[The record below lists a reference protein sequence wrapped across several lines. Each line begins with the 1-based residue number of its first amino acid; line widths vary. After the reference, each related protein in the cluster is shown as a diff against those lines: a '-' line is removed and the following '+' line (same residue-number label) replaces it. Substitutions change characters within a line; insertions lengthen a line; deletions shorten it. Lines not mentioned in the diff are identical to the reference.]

1 MKTAQGAI
9 SVDVSK
15 FTSGIDNAKAK
26 LASFGSSLSAVGSV
40 ARTTWKVFD
49 FVTGV
54 SERISII
61 TKGAKD
67 LQSIFNALP
76 TAVKRVS
83 DGFNNLKTFASQVG
97 SILSKIPTPLK
108 VIGASAVVAGVSLF
122 GIVKA
127 LQAVS
132 GATKSALSGI
142 SSVASG
148 LSNMAKSATASV
160 GGAVSGAFRGFLGLL
175 KPIGLAVGGV
185 GVAFGA
191 LDRFF
196 KIGIMSAIEMGDEM
210 KNLSARTGTSIPF
223 LVDFQ
228 KILKNAGVSGMTG
241 ATAIQNLQRALTGV
255 NADGEPTN
263 DMIKRLGINLDE
275 MAKMNEENKLVETGM
290 AIRKLGNASERTTA
304 SFAMFGRAGASMNA
318 VFQDPAFLELGK
330 KQSQLGQSLAKNAD
344 NFSKISAKLRDSGS
358 LFRGFFVEMAGAVA
372 PSILEIF
379 KLFDGG
385 DMLTGFGAKLGEQIR
400 FGFEVLIGAF
410 KSGMLLNVLKAT
422 FETSVIV
429 FKDLFERTAKFVSA
443 YLNKLL
449 STDALEGL
457 SSGLIDVFTGFA
469 KVVGA
474 MLLRAFETPIA
485 YFQTGIEFA
494 VLYATKAFDSLFKNF
509 ATIGRGFAR
518 GGAIGG
524 AIASVSVLTSDKSLP
539 DQKEF
544 GNLLKERLESGV
556 QFGLGEF
563 QVNSRSADDGINQ
576 IALGAKKSFNG
587 VKTGV
592 DALIGAN
599 IKFGEQS
606 KEVTDQL
613 SKYKDML
620 SNVAVAGKASASA
633 VGDVAGAEVLGAKV
647 GKQSASGRGGVSD
660 AVSSLRRIGGGGS
673 AFSGRD
679 PLIDIAKQQL
689 SEAKAQT
696 EIQRKELQKPRFP
709 NTVGGVAVLS
719 Q

>member
-1 MKTAQGAI
+1 MKTAQGSI

-26 LASFGSSLSAVGSV
+26 LASFGSSLSAVGNI
-40 ARTTWKVFD
+40 AKTTWKVFD

-61 TKGAKD
+61 AKGAKD

-76 TAVKRVS
+76 TALKRVS

-97 SILSKIPTPLK
+97 DVLSKIPTTFK
-108 VIGASAVVAGVSLF
+108 VIGASAIVAGVSIF
-122 GIVKA
+122 GTAKA
-127 LQAVS
+127 LQAIS

-148 LSNMAKSATASV
+148 LTNMAKSATASV
-160 GGAVSGAFRGFLGLL
+160 GGAVSSAFRGFLNIL
-175 KPIGLAVGGV
+175 KPVGVAVGGL
-185 GVAFGA
+185 GLAFGA

-196 KIGIMSAIEMGDEM
+196 KIGILSAIEMGDEM
-210 KNLSARTGTSIPF
+210 KNLAGRTGASIPF
-223 LVDFQ
+223 LVDLQ
-228 KILKNAGVSGMTG
+228 KLLKNSGVSSMSG
-241 ATAIQNLQRALTGV
+241 AVALQNMQRALTGV

-263 DMIKRLGINLDE
+263 DMLARLKLNVDDL
-275 MAKMNEENKLVETGM
+275 MKMTPEQQFMVIGK
-290 AIRKLGNASERTTA
+290 AISSLSTSAEQTAA
-304 SFAMFGRAGASMNA
+304 SFAIFGRAGASLKGIFKEA
-318 VFQDPAFLELGK
+318 GFAELGT
-330 KQSQLGQSLAKNAD
+330 KQSQLGQSLARNAD

-358 LFRGFFVEMAGAVA
+358 FFRGFFVEMAGAVA
-372 PSILEIF
+372 PSILELF
-379 KLFDGG
+379 KLFEGG
-385 DMLTGFGAKLGEQIR
+385 DILAGFGAKLGQQIR
-400 FGFEVLIGAF
+400 FGIEVLTGAF
-410 KSGMLLNVLKAT
+410 KSGMLLDLLKAT

-509 ATIGRGFAR
+509 ATIGKGFAR

-524 AIASVSVLTSDKSLP
+524 AIASASVLASDKSLP

-544 GNLLKERLESGV
+544 GNLLKEKLENGV

-563 QVNSRSADDGINQ
+563 QINSRSANEGINQ
-576 IALGAKKSFNG
+576 IALGAKEAFNG

-613 SKYKDML
+613 AKYKGML
-620 SNVAVAGKASASA
+620 SAIAVAGKASAEGA
-633 VGDVAGAEVLGAKV
+633 GDVVGAEVLGAKV
-647 GKQSASGRGGVSD
+647 KSMSGGNASEG
-660 AVSSLRRIGGGGS
+660 VSSLQRIGGGGG
-673 AFSGRD
+673 AFGGN
-679 PLIDIAKQQL
+679 PLLNINQKQLDQ
-689 SEAKAQT
+689 SKMQT
-696 EIQRKELQKPRFP
+696 EILKNLDKKLDRKD
-709 NTVGGVAVLS
+709 NTS
-719 Q
+719 QTATLAR

>member
-15 FTSGIDNAKAK
+15 FNSAIDSAKSK
-26 LASFGSSLSAVGSV
+26 LASFGSSLNAVGSV

-49 FVTGV
+49 LVTGV

-83 DGFNNLKTFASQVG
+83 DGFQNLKTFASQVG
-97 SILSKIPTPLK
+97 EVLSKVPTTFK
-108 VIGASAVVAGVSLF
+108 VIGASAVVAGVSIF
-122 GIVKA
+122 GVVKA

-148 LSNMAKSATASV
+148 LSNMAKSATTSV
-160 GGAVSGAFRGFLGLL
+160 GGAVSSAFRGFLNIL
-175 KPIGLAVGGV
+175 KPVGVAVGGL
-185 GVAFGA
+185 GLAFGA

-210 KNLSARTGTSIPF
+210 KNLSARTGASIPF
-223 LVDFQ
+223 LFDLQ
-228 KILKNAGVSGMTG
+228 KLLKNSGVNGLTG
-241 ATAIQNLQRALTGV
+241 ATAIQNMQRALTGI

-263 DMIKRLGINLDE
+263 DMIKRLNLNLDDL
-275 MAKMNEENKLVETGM
+275 NKTNVDQQLLRVLM
-290 AIRKLGNASERTTA
+290 PISKLGSEAEQTA
-304 SFAMFGRAGASMNA
+304 ALFSMFGRAGAGMKA
-318 VFQDPAFLELGK
+318 ILKDPAFLQLGT
-330 KQSQLGQSLAKNAD
+330 KQSQLGISLAKNAE
-344 NFSKISAKLRDSGS
+344 NFSKISANLRDSGQF
-358 LFRGFFVEMAGAVA
+358 FRGFFVEMAGAVA
-372 PSILEIF
+372 PSILELF
-379 KLFDGG
+379 KLFEGG
-385 DMLTGFGAKLGEQIR
+385 DMLAGFGAKLGQQIR
-400 FGFEVLIGAF
+400 FGINVLIGAF
-410 KSGMLLNVLKAT
+410 KSGMLLDLLKAT

-457 SSGLIDVFTGFA
+457 STGLIDVFTGFA

-494 VLYATKAFDSLFKNF
+494 VLYAMKAFDSMFKNF
-509 ATIGRGFAR
+509 ATIGKGFAK

-524 AIASVSVLTSDKSLP
+524 AMASIDVLTSDKSLP
-539 DQKEF
+539 DAKEF
-544 GNLLKERLESGV
+544 GNLLKERLENGV
-556 QFGLGEF
+556 QFGLGDF
-563 QVNSRSADDGINQ
+563 QVNSRSADEGINQ
-576 IALGAKKSFNG
+576 IALGAKTAFNG

-592 DALIGAN
+592 ESLIQAN
-599 IKFGEQS
+599 IKFGEESQQV
-606 KEVTDQL
+606 KDQL
-613 SKYKDML
+613 EKYKGMI
-620 SNVAVAGKASASA
+620 SSVAVAGKASAEGA
-633 VGDVAGAEVLGAKV
+633 RNVAGSEVLGAKTKS
-647 GKQSASGRGGVSD
+647 GGAGGASEG
-660 AVSSLRRIGGGGS
+660 VSSLQRIGGGGG
-673 AFSGRD
+673 AFGGD
-679 PLIDIAKQQL
+679 PLVKLNQEQLQVQKDTYVLLRDRATGKQYL
-689 SEAKAQT
+689 GPMPNMPTQT
-696 EIQRKELQKPRFP
+696 VLQ
-709 NTVGGVAVLS
+709 
-719 Q
+719 